1 MNAPEISVP
10 DLAIPA
16 EFQARF
22 DAQRIAFINA
32 PEPSHAERL
41 ADLGAL
47 ARLLKE
53 NQSAIIAAIDADY
66 GGRSGFE
73 TMFGEI
79 FGSLDGLRDARKR
92 LARWMRPRRRSVD
105 ALLYPGARNRLIPQP
120 IGVVGVIVPW
130 NYPIFL
136 SFGPLTGA
144 LAAGNRAMVKMSEN
158 SRRLAEL
165 LSEISPKYLPEDKL
179 AFFADGGGRGPAFS
193 SLPFDHLFFTGSGT
207 TGRAVMSNAARNLT
221 PVTLELGGKS
231 PAIVAPDFP
240 VATAAER
247 ILWAKTFNAGQTCVA
262 VDYAFLPR
270 GSEDEF
276 VIHCRRLFAKR
287 YPDINGPDFTS
298 IIDQRSYDRLTAALD
313 DARAKGARLVNLAE
327 GQTPDESKRRLAPHI
342 VLNVTPEMELM
353 RREIFGPILPIL
365 TYGELQEAVDAI
377 NSRDRPLALYPF
389 VRDAATRRFLIAHTR
404 SGGVSVNDAILHVV
418 QHDLPFGG
426 VGPSGM
432 GHYHGREG
440 FETFSKLRPVFEEG
454 WISAVQ
460 TFMQPPYTRFSR
472 RMIDL
477 MVWMKS

>member
-1 MNAPEISVP
+1 
-10 DLAIPA
+10 
-16 EFQARF
+16 
-22 DAQRIAFINA
+22 
-32 PEPSHAERL
+32 
-41 ADLGAL
+41 
-47 ARLLKE
+47 
-53 NQSAIIAAIDADY
+53 
-66 GGRSGFE
+66 
-73 TMFGEI
+73 MFGEI

-207 TGRAVMSNAARNLT
+207 TRRAVMANAARNLM

-231 PAIVAPDFP
+231 PAIVAPGFP
-240 VATAAER
+240 IKTAAER

-276 VIHCRRLFAKR
+276 VGHCRRLFATR
-287 YPDINGPDFTS
+287 YPASTAPTS
-298 IIDQRSYDRLTAALD
+298 PRSSTGGRTTGSQLRSRT
-313 DARAKGARLVNLAE
+313 RA
-327 GQTPDESKRRLAPHI
+327 
-342 VLNVTPEMELM
+342 
-353 RREIFGPILPIL
+353 
-365 TYGELQEAVDAI
+365 
-377 NSRDRPLALYPF
+377 
-389 VRDAATRRFLIAHTR
+389 
-404 SGGVSVNDAILHVV
+404 
-418 QHDLPFGG
+418 
-426 VGPSGM
+426 
-432 GHYHGREG
+432 
-440 FETFSKLRPVFEEG
+440 
-454 WISAVQ
+454 
-460 TFMQPPYTRFSR
+460 
-472 RMIDL
+472 
-477 MVWMKS
+477 